1 MFKTKIF
8 LIIAAFVLTLISC
21 EKEEVTPEIE
31 KEGEFAFYIA
41 TLPVG
46 QVIAD
51 SLLLENL
58 ELESEP
64 LFTAEDIREYRWGN
78 HQVCLVDAAA
88 TRVAER
94 TDLYHKYFVITVD
107 GVRIYWGYF
116 QAWIDSSGCMHP
128 VIILE
133 AVFPVGTYRLS
144 SPICIQR
151 NYFDDQ
157 GKPSDDPED
166 PRNDPRI
173 RAALADV
180 IS

>member
-1 MFKTKIF
+1 MFKSKIF

-21 EKEEVTPEIE
+21 EKEEITPEIE
-31 KEGEFAFYIA
+31 QEGEFAFYIA
-41 TLPVG
+41 TLPAG

-58 ELESEP
+58 MIEPEP
-64 LFTAEDIREYRWGN
+64 LFTVDDIREYRWDD
-78 HQVCLVDAAA
+78 HRICLVDATAA
-88 TRVAER
+88 RVADR
-94 TDLYHKYFVITVD
+94 TDLYHKYFVITAD

-116 QAWIDSSGCMHP
+116 QAWIDSNACMHP

-133 AVFPVGTYRLS
+133 AVFPAGTFRIS
-144 SPICIQR
+144 SPFCIQR

-157 GKPSDDPED
+157 CLPSDDPED

-173 RAALADV
+173 QAALADV